1 MTTAHE
7 ADQDLA
13 VALPVSVLTLAGQI
27 TLFRDRLS
35 SLRVGEPGAPAEAQN
50 LAERAGDLR
59 ATAEAAA
66 LGTARLYVSPPV
78 RDAVSRLQLLAS
90 QAKLADEHLTWL
102 GVYLGE
108 LTPEERARPPHPPGR
123 VLDTLHEAGRHLRQA
138 HMLTALGAPDALR
151 AATDLALALRAQR
164 SGSRVQP
171 MSPAQ
176 YAALHATASGY
187 VTVHIARAEEWASAR
202 HDRISMA
209 TVRSLESRDWV
220 RREAHH
226 PMPGSRSVRLH
237 LTEAGRIA
245 LASRLGRTPA
255 YTHPR
260 ATAVQPARTRTR

>member
-1 MTTAHE
+1 MTASHE
-7 ADQDLA
+7 ADHEPA
-13 VALPVSVLTLAGQI
+13 VTLPASVLTLAGQI
-27 TLFRDRLS
+27 TRFRDRLS
-35 SLRVGEPGAPAEAQN
+35 YLQFGEPDAPAKAQN
-50 LAERAGDLR
+50 LAEHAGDLR
-59 ATAEAAA
+59 AAAEAAE

-108 LTPEERARPPHPPGR
+108 LTPEQRARPPYPPGR

-138 HMLTALGAPDALR
+138 DMLTALGAPDALR

-164 SGSRVQP
+164 SGGVQP

-187 VTVHIARAEEWASAR
+187 VTVNIAGTEEWASAR

-226 PMPGSRSVRLH
+226 PVPGSRSVRLH
-237 LTEAGRIA
+237 LTETGRIA
-245 LASRLGRTPA
+245 LVSRLGRTPTYA
-255 YTHPR
+255 HPR
-260 ATAVQPARTRTR
+260 ATAVQPARIRAR

>member
-7 ADQDLA
+7 ADHELA
-13 VALPVSVLTLAGQI
+13 VTLPASVLTLAGQI
-27 TLFRDRLS
+27 TRFRDRLA
-35 SLRVGEPGAPAEAQN
+35 SLRFGEPGAPVRAQD
-50 LAERAGDLR
+50 LAERAGGLR
-59 ATAEAAA
+59 AAAEAAE

-90 QAKLADEHLTWL
+90 QAQLADEHLTWL
-102 GVYLGE
+102 GLYLGE
-108 LTPEERARPPHPPGR
+108 LTPQERGRPPYPPGR

-164 SGSRVQP
+164 TGGVQP

-187 VTVHIARAEEWASAR
+187 VTVHIAGTEEWASAR

-226 PMPGSRSVRLH
+226 SMPGSRPVRLH

-245 LASRLGRTPA
+245 LASRLGRTPT
-255 YTHPR
+255 YTRPR
-260 ATAVQPARTRTR
+260 ATTVQPVRARAR

>member
-1 MTTAHE
+1 MHE
-7 ADQDLA
+7 ADHEPA
-13 VALPVSVLTLAGQI
+13 VTLPASVLTLTEQ
-27 TLFRDRLS
+27 TTRFRDRLS

-59 ATAEAAA
+59 AAAEAVTAE

-108 LTPEERARPPHPPGR
+108 LTPEERARPPYPPGR

-138 HMLTALGAPDALR
+138 GMLTALGAPDALR
-151 AATDLALALRAQR
+151 AATDLAVALRAQR
-164 SGSRVQP
+164 SGGVRP

-187 VTVHIARAEEWASAR
+187 VTVHIAGAEEWAWAR

-226 PMPGSRSVRLH
+226 PVPGSRSVRLH
-237 LTEAGRIA
+237 LTEARRIA